1 MNHTQSTLKADIF
14 LLLSHSKPFKAMRM
28 LVFHRI
34 CIFVC
39 KESNTVSVQRSL
51 RYDSTLISKR

>member
-51 RYDSTLISKR
+51 YKERSILKR